1 MGKLSLPAMFSFKCF
16 NTRFDV
22 AVVPGDEE
30 GSKLAVQADLGSLPY
45 SAESAWARQH
55 IKAMVKVGENL
66 PYAEISMSSKKQI
79 IIRGTMEF
87 EKHPPPAVIVASSAV
102 LAIAI
107 KPFIELIGFF
117 RDVAKTAA

>member
-1 MGKLSLPAMFSFKCF
+1 M
-16 NTRFDV
+16 
-22 AVVPGDEE
+22 
-30 GSKLAVQADLGSLPY
+30 AVQADLGSLPY

-87 EKHPPPAVIVASSAV
+87 EKHPPPAVIGASAAG
-102 LAIAI
+102 LAIGI
-107 KPFIELIGFF
+107 KPFFGMIGFF
-117 RDVAKTAA
+117 RDGGQTAAGAFPVQVAFGTTNSRPG